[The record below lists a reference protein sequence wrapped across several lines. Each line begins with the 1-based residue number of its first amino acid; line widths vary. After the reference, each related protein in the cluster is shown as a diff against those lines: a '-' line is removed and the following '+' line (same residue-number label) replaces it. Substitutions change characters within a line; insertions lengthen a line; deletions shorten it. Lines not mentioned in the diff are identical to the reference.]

1 MREHIRKD
9 NTGITLVELMI
20 VLVLSLLLMSAA
32 YMAYQ
37 AQNVSGN
44 VQHQIATLQQDL
56 RAVLD
61 IMEKDIRNAG
71 CDPRSANITAVL
83 ADTSGITRIA
93 VTADLDG
100 DGTTN
105 GANEHVIYE
114 LNGISLQRNNQ
125 ALAQNVTSFGVTY
138 LDQNDA
144 QIIPAGAGNTL
155 TTAQTGQVLAVQM
168 NIWMRSNQR
177 DPETGNFMSRNQQ
190 RRIALKNMAIRLF
203 D

>member
-61 IMEKDIRNAG
+61 IMEKDIR
-71 CDPRSANITAVL
+71 AV
-83 ADTSGITRIA
+83 I
-93 VTADLDG
+93 
-100 DGTTN
+100 
-105 GANEHVIYE
+105 
-114 LNGISLQRNNQ
+114 
-125 ALAQNVTSFGVTY
+125 
-138 LDQNDA
+138 
-144 QIIPAGAGNTL
+144 
-155 TTAQTGQVLAVQM
+155 
-168 NIWMRSNQR
+168 R
-177 DPETGNFMSRNQQ
+177 DPPISPLCWPIHLVSRAS
-190 RRIALKNMAIRLF
+190 R
-203 D
+203 

>member
-1 MREHIRKD
+1 
-9 NTGITLVELMI
+9 
-20 VLVLSLLLMSAA
+20 
-32 YMAYQ
+32 
-37 AQNVSGN
+37 
-44 VQHQIATLQQDL
+44 
-56 RAVLD
+56 
-61 IMEKDIRNAG
+61 
-71 CDPRSANITAVL
+71 
-83 ADTSGITRIA
+83 
-93 VTADLDG
+93 LDG

-138 LDQNDA
+138 LDKNDA

-177 DPETGNFMSRNQQ
+177 DPDTGNFMFRNQQ